1 MLPELVSPVV
11 EALVIVACVP
21 KSVVTVP
28 TVVEEVLNT
37 DLLRTVRNDVEAL
50 PRVLCPVTLRVDE
63 RVSAV
68 ADAFPSTVCPET
80 VNAVAEAVASVACP
94 VAERVLV

>member
-21 KSVVTVP
+21 NKLVIVP
-28 TVVEEVLNT
+28 TVVDEVLNT
-37 DLLRTVRNDVEAL
+37 DLLATVRNEVEAL
-50 PRVLCPVTLRVDE
+50 PRVVCPVTLRVDE

-68 ADAFPSTVCPET
+68 AEAFPSTV
-80 VNAVAEAVASVACP
+80 
-94 VAERVLV
+94 